1 MSLSNSGKP
10 VPVAKGCDKQ
20 FGGETIITLGG
31 FVLGTELPGAVGRYL
46 AVVIK
51 DRIALT
57 VSCGLRLGS
66 AKVSF
71 VLSAK
76 ITRSNGAA

>member
-1 MSLSNSGKP
+1 M
-10 VPVAKGCDKQ
+10 
-20 FGGETIITLGG
+20 
-31 FVLGTELPGAVGRYL
+31 LGTELPGAVGKSL

-57 VSCGLRLGS
+57 VSYGLRLGS

-71 VLSAK
+71 VPSAK